1 MAIYDYQGNV
11 IATGGSGGS
20 PIAGKRVH
28 FIGDSNLQYISDELK
43 THLEE
48 TYACTVTNSAYA
60 GATWETTNGADTTE
74 SASGV
79 GQVNKVIATADSS
92 KLIPDYDCIVVMLGT
107 NCTTEGELT
116 DTSADVTTMCGAMKY
131 CMEKLCYYGRQIPIG
146 VIIPIRTDGNY
157 SAPVELPSKFQKI
170 EEIAKQYNVPTLN
183 LYTAG
188 RVIPNGMTPD
198 GNGYYLTDSVHMGA
212 NGKLL
217 FKQIVGKWIAYGM
230 YGTGASGGASLAS
243 AEEVLF

>member
-1 MAIYDYQGNV
+1 MAVYDYQGNV

-43 THLEE
+43 SYLEE
-48 TYACTVTNSAYA
+48 TYGCTVTNSAKA
-60 GATWETTNGADTTE
+60 GATWETANGANTTDT
-74 SASGV
+74 SSGV
-79 GQVNKVIATADSS
+79 GQVNRAVAKVDSS
-92 KLIPDYDCIVVMLGT
+92 NLLTDYDCIVVMLGT

-116 DTSADVTTMCGAMKY
+116 DTSADVSTMCGAMKY

-146 VIIPIRTDGNY
+146 VIIPIRTDANY
-157 SAPVELPSKFQKI
+157 SAPVELPSKFRKI
-170 EEIAKQYNVPTLN
+170 EEIAKLYSIPTLN

-188 RVIPNGMTPD
+188 RIIPNGMTPD
-198 GNGYYLTDSVHMGA
+198 GGNYYLTDSVHLGA

-217 FKQIVGKWIAYGM
+217 FKQMVGKWITY
-230 YGTGASGGASLAS
+230 TL
-243 AEEVLF
+243 

>member
-11 IATGGSGGS
+11 IAGGGSGGS
-20 PIAGKRVH
+20 PIEGKRVH

-43 THLEE
+43 TYLKE
-48 TYACTVTNSAYA
+48 TYGCTVTNSAYA
-60 GATWETTNGADTTE
+60 GAAWETEGGKDTTDN
-74 SASGV
+74 SGV
-79 GQVNKVIATADSS
+79 GQVNKVIATANSS

-107 NCTTEGELT
+107 NCNTEGELT

-157 SAPVELPSKFQKI
+157 SAPVQLPSKFKKI
-170 EEIAKQYNVPTLN
+170 EEIARQYNVPTLN
-183 LYTAG
+183 LYTSG

-198 GNGYYLTDSVHMGA
+198 GNAYYLTDSVHMGA

-217 FKQIVGKWIAYGM
+217 FKHIVGKWIAY
-230 YGTGASGGASLAS
+230 SL
-243 AEEVLF
+243 

>member
-1 MAIYDYQGNV
+1 MAVYDYQGNV

-43 THLEE
+43 SYLEE
-48 TYACTVTNSAYA
+48 TYGCTVTNSAKA
-60 GATWETTNGADTTE
+60 GATWETANGANTTDT
-74 SASGV
+74 SSGV
-79 GQVNKVIATADSS
+79 GQVNRAVAKVDISNLLT
-92 KLIPDYDCIVVMLGT
+92 DYDCIVVMLGT

-116 DTSADVTTMCGAMKY
+116 DTSADVSTMCGAMKY

-146 VIIPIRTDGNY
+146 VIIPIRSDSSY
-157 SAPVELPSKFQKI
+157 SAPIALPGKFQKI
-170 EEIAKQYNVPTLN
+170 EEIAKLYNIPTLN

-188 RVIPNGMTPD
+188 RIIPNGMTPD
-198 GNGYYLTDSVHMGA
+198 GSNYYLTDSVHLGA

-217 FKQIVGKWIAYGM
+217 FKQMVGKWVAY
-230 YGTGASGGASLAS
+230 TL
-243 AEEVLF
+243 